1 MSSNLVLLFNFVQE
15 QGISLIVDKLVE
27 LNLSRNIVVVADAV
41 VFDRSFEDVTRSTV
55 GSLLGLGLV
64 VRCISEVGLGGEGE
78 AVLLEYGR
86 LEGARGLERVGFGGR
101 VFVLVGGDQG
111 VGWGDALDGV
121 TISSLY
127 WSNLI

>member
-15 QGISLIVDKLVE
+15 QGISLIMHKLVE
-27 LNLSRNIVVVADAV
+27 LNLSSNIVVVADAV
-41 VFDRSFEDVTRSTV
+41 VFDRSFEDVARSTV

-64 VRCISEVGLGGEGE
+64 VRCISEVRLGGEGE
-78 AVLLEYGR
+78 AVLLEYRR

-121 TISSLY
+121 TISSL
-127 WSNLI
+127 S

>member
-1 MSSNLVLLFNFVQE
+1 MCGNLTLFFNFVQE
-15 QGISLIVDKLVE
+15 QCISLIIDQLIE
-27 LNLSRNIVVVADAV
+27 LDLSGNSVVMADAV
-41 VFDRSFEDVTRSTV
+41 VLNRSFEYVTRPAV
-55 GSLLGLGLV
+55 GSLLRFGLV